1 MPTQHPVRIVILGGG
16 FAGIS
21 AATELGRK
29 TKGDP
34 SIEVHLVNNENYFVF
49 QPLLPEVVSCGIEPS
64 HVLNPIRQLCRH
76 VHFHCATVT
85 DVDRAQQCVTIVGS
99 DERRVRT
106 LQYDHLIWCLGL
118 RMDVSRV
125 PGMAEHSLP
134 IKTLGD
140 AFHLRN
146 HVLRRLEEAELETDE
161 ALRRKALTVVAV
173 GGGYS
178 GVETVAEINHMIQ
191 SVLPYY
197 PTARKTGHRAVLV
210 HSGNR
215 ILHELDPGLAEI
227 ALAKLQERGVEVRL
241 ETQVSEA
248 TAAGVVLSNG
258 ETIAAGTVI
267 CTVGNVPHLLLSK
280 MGLPEDRGRI
290 LVDECLRVRGEEN
303 IWAIGDAAMVPDVRR
318 GGFCPPTA
326 QYAMRQGRQCARNVL
341 AALQAKSLRP
351 FQFGGFGQLAVV
363 GSHLGVGRVF
373 GVKVSG
379 FLAWVLWRSVYF
391 AKVPG
396 IRCKLLVG
404 FDWALEA
411 LFPRDITMIELQRT
425 EQLKHAHF
433 RPGDIIIR
441 QGEIGD
447 RFYIIESGEV
457 EIVQQDPGKQEKRL
471 GTRSTGESFG
481 ELALLKDLP
490 RTATVRC
497 LTSVN
502 VVMFNRS
509 DFHALV
515 GSYGIFRAHM
525 DREVAALSQKMQD
538 LATKPEESAP

>member
-178 GVETVAEINHMIQ
+178 GVETVAVINHMIQ
-191 SVLPYY
+191 SVLSYY

-210 HSGNR
+210 HSGER
-215 ILHELDPGLAEI
+215 ILHELDPGLAEF

-248 TAAGVVLSNG
+248 TAEGVVLSNG

-267 CTVGNVPHLLLSK
+267 CTVGNAPLLLLNK

-290 LVDECLRVRGEEN
+290 LVDESMRVGGEEN
-303 IWAIGDAAMVPDVRR
+303 IWAIGDAALVPDVRG

-351 FQFGGFGQLAVV
+351 FQFGGFGQLAIV

-379 FLAWVLWRSVYF
+379 LLAWFLWRSVYF

-404 FDWALEA
+404 FDWALAA

-433 RPGDIIIR
+433 RPGEIIIR

-457 EIVQQDPGKQEKRL
+457 EIVQQDPGKPEKRL
-471 GTRSTGESFG
+471 GTRTP
-481 ELALLKDLP
+481 AQ
-490 RTATVRC
+490 ATPI
-497 LTSVN
+497 T
-502 VVMFNRS
+502 
-509 DFHALV
+509 H
-515 GSYGIFRAHM
+515 
-525 DREVAALSQKMQD
+525 
-538 LATKPEESAP
+538 